1 MEALKGS
8 KSVLVRTFL
17 YKKRPIKIWIVEIP
31 YVILNLMFV
40 SPMVMSILL
49 EYYTIYLDLKNG
61 VGFKD
66 ISDSLYMICG
76 TSSACFIYSS
86 YAQSSHGIIT
96 LMELIDSVVENR
108 KCNFMSSCWEI
119 NAENFFSKNNPQEPE
134 TLPFR
139 RKFIPIA
146 VIPATILLERLMYS
160 FCM

>member
-1 MEALKGS
+1 MEALKGL
-8 KSVLVRTFL
+8 KSVLLRTFL
-17 YKKRPIKIWIVEIP
+17 YKKWPIKIWIVKIP

-86 YAQSSHGIIT
+86 YAQSSHEIIT

-119 NAENFFSKNNPQEPE
+119 NAEIFFPTKIHRSPKLYRFEEN
-134 TLPFR
+134 LY
-139 RKFIPIA
+139 
-146 VIPATILLERLMYS
+146 RLR
-160 FCM
+160 